1 MNNYAS
7 VLPGA
12 RVRTQEGFVGTVER
26 LDQRSGRGAT
36 EPDRMIVR
44 SEDGHWRYS
53 IPLMFVTTVTQGAF
67 HPLVQISIRAD
78 ELPHYILEEV
88 AYQDSAFAND
98 ATMAMERRGPPTD
111 GRAPDEETVLRM
123 PVAHEELVI
132 HKQPIVRG
140 KVSVHKRVE
149 KKEQRVVLAV
159 YHEEAIVEHIAP
171 DEYDGLPP
179 ANPNEVIVPVIEE
192 RLVVMKQSVIR
203 EYIRV
208 RKQLVR
214 TEKEVRGKMR
224 REVVEI
230 TEERDVANQDKA
242 PILLRETPLAQG
254 SGSSARS

>member
-12 RVRTQEGFVGTVER
+12 RVRTQEGFIGTVER
-26 LDQRSGRGAT
+26 LDQRSARGAS
-36 EPDRMIVR
+36 EPDRMVVR

-53 IPLMFVTTVTQGAF
+53 IPLMFVTTVTQGTF
-67 HPLVQISIRAD
+67 HPLVQISIHAD
-78 ELPHYILEEV
+78 ELPHYISEEV
-88 AYQDSAFAND
+88 PYQEGSFAND
-98 ATMAMERRGPPTD
+98 TTVVMDRNSPPTD

-149 KKEQRVVLAV
+149 KQEQRVVLSV

-171 DEYDGLPP
+171 EEYDGLPP

-242 PILLRETPLAQG
+242 PILLRETPLANGTG
-254 SGSSARS
+254 SGPRP